1 MYKKKTPVDAL
12 TAKFEAQKIAFA
24 PMVFQAARAL
34 VDLRV
39 LEVIES
45 GGDDGLSIS
54 EIAEKTGLSEY
65 AVEVLTDS
73 GLSARIVYLTNS
85 DRLGLTSIGTF
96 LLHDEMTRVN
106 MNFVHDVCY
115 RGMFHL
121 QEALTRQTP
130 AGLKELGEWP
140 TVYEAL
146 SSLPPAVKKSWF
158 EFDHFYSDIAFNTL
172 LPLVFEHRPLT
183 LMDIG
188 TNTGKWTLK
197 CLAYDAEVHVIAVDL
212 PGQLHVAK
220 QNVDAAGF
228 SDRVTWLPT
237 DILGDSSLGSGV
249 DLIWMSQFLC
259 CFSAEEITRIFIKA
273 RDALHKDGTICVL
286 ETFWDRQRFEASAFS
301 LHSTSLYFT
310 AMANGNS
317 KMYRSVALLECARK
331 AGLDCVWQRDD
342 IGISHTL
349 LKFKK

>member
-24 PMVFQAARAL
+24 PMVFQAAKAL
-34 VDLRV
+34 VDLNI
-39 LEVIES
+39 LQEIES
-45 GGDDGLSIS
+45 AGDDGTSIA
-54 EIAEKTGLSEY
+54 EIADRTGLTRY

-73 GLSARIVYLTNS
+73 GLSARIVYLTEN

-115 RGMFHL
+115 EGMFHL
-121 QEALTRQTP
+121 QEALQAHKP
-130 AGLKELGEWP
+130 AGLKVHGDWH

-146 SSLPPAVKKSWF
+146 SSLPPRVKKSWF

-172 LPLVFEHRPLT
+172 LPLVFEHQPLT

-188 TNTGKWTLK
+188 TNTGKWALK
-197 CLAYDAEVHVIAVDL
+197 CLEYNADVHLIAVDL

-220 QNVDAAGF
+220 QNMDAAGF
-228 SDRVTWLPT
+228 SERVTWLPV
-237 DILGDSSLGSGV
+237 DILGEDGLGRGADV
-249 DLIWMSQFLC
+249 IWMSQFLC
-259 CFSAEEITRIFIKA
+259 CFSANEITAIFAKA
-273 RDALHKDGTICVL
+273 REALDDDGVICVL

-301 LHSTSLYFT
+301 LHATSLYFT

-317 KMYRSVALLECARK
+317 KMYRSDTLLECAGK
-331 AGLDCVWQRDD
+331 AGLECIYQRDE

-349 LKFKK
+349 LKFRK